1 MIVWDW
7 LSLVVGILLI
17 LIVLLQK
24 GDDDIQDAF
33 SGEKSELLKG
43 KTTST
48 EERTLALI
56 TTTLSVL
63 FILFVIL
70 SNVAERIIL

>member
-7 LSLVVGILLI
+7 LALISGILLI
-17 LIVLLQK
+17 IIVLMQK
-24 GDDDIQDAF
+24 GNDSIQDAF

-43 KTTST
+43 KTADSF
-48 EERTLALI
+48 ERTITII

-63 FILFVIL
+63 FLLFVIL
-70 SNVAERIIL
+70 SNVVDRF

>member
-7 LSLVVGILLI
+7 LALVVGILLVF
-17 LIVLLQK
+17 IVLLQK
-24 GDDDIQDAF
+24 GNDDIQDAF

-43 KTTST
+43 KTTSS
-48 EERTLALI
+48 EERII
-56 TTTLSVL
+56 TIVTTSLSFL

-70 SNVAERIIL
+70 SNVVERM